1 MESFV
6 VAVMIDDVS
15 VFTLRFCVG
24 GGENNEGGGKWGGG
38 GNVDVDDFQGLFVG
52 SGVKEMD
59 TGLLYEGGE

>member
-24 GGENNEGGGKWGGG
+24 GGENNGGGGKWAGEEKLDV
-38 GNVDVDDFQGLFVG
+38 GNFQGLFVG

-59 TGLLYEGGE
+59 TGLLKERGE